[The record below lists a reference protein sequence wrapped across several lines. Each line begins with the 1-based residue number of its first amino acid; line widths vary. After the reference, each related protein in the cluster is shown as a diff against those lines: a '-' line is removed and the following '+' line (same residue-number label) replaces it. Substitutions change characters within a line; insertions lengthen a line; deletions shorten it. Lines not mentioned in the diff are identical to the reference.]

1 MKSIFATGSALT
13 LALLVAAC
21 GSDGANGADGAA
33 GAAGAAGAKGDTGKA
48 GDSSQVTPTVNF
60 VTPNRAVLDR
70 EIDVTISGS
79 ATKFAAGAKLDFG
92 AGITVSDVRALSATA
107 IAAKLKIAPTATLG
121 LHDVTVDGVK
131 VPGAFAVIPAVSAA
145 PVVGKLNQGAF
156 AQIAFQNNDT
166 NNPFDKD
173 LFKFNSTDFADLGV
187 AADSNLF
194 GGGFVVVGPLSA
206 TAPQV
211 SLANVDA
218 EGKARTTFLAD
229 PDDVKVTARTATA
242 LTANPATA
250 VTATLGA
257 SLDSYFGKLPIAAGQ
272 AVIVDYRVQA
282 TAASAT
288 TPLAAI
294 FGKGGKAKDF
304 LGLLQPGQGAAAPYD
319 LHFVL
324 PTPSVTAAEDQFIV
338 LTNGTGKAGSA
349 TIAPAVIRAEQ
360 IAEQA
365 TAHATGATAQD
376 LTTLQAIP
384 ANLATDIGGKVV
396 VASTADENETDVYKV
411 TVAAGDQIEIAIGG
425 AGSASIYALKA
436 AALTNANVLTSAE
449 SPAPGQAANARFTV
463 PAGVTTLFFAVF
475 ANEGG
480 AGGYT
485 FSVRKV
491 AAP

>member
-1 MKSIFATGSALT
+1 MKSIFATGSALS

-21 GSDGANGADGAA
+21 GSDGAAGSDGAP
-33 GAAGAAGAKGDTGKA
+33 GAAGAAGAKGEAGKA
-48 GDSSQVTPTVNF
+48 GESSQVTPSVNF

-70 EIDVTISGS
+70 ELEVTISGS

-107 IAAKLKIAPTATLG
+107 LAAKLKIAPTATLG

-131 VPGAFAVIPAVSAA
+131 VPGAFAVIPAVSAV
-145 PVVGKLNQGAF
+145 PVLGKLNQGGF

-166 NNPFDKD
+166 QNPFDKD
-173 LFKFNSTDFADLGV
+173 LFKFNSADFADLGV
-187 AADSNLF
+187 TADSNLF
-194 GGGFVVVGPLSA
+194 GGGLVVVGPLSV

-218 EGKARTTFLAD
+218 EGKARTSFLAD

-242 LTANPATA
+242 LTANPGTP
-250 VTATLGA
+250 VTATLAA

-288 TPLAAI
+288 SPLAAF

-304 LGLLQPGQGAAAPYD
+304 LGVLQPAQGAAAPYD

-324 PTPSVTAAEDQFIV
+324 PTPSVTAAEEQFVV

-349 TIAPAVIRAEQ
+349 TLAPAVIRAEQ

-365 TAHATGATAQD
+365 GVHETGATAQD
-376 LTTLQAIP
+376 LTVLQAIP
-384 ANLATDIGGKVV
+384 ANVATDIGGKVI
-396 VASTADENETDVYKV
+396 VASTATEAELDFYKV

-425 AGSASIYALKA
+425 PASASLYALKA
-436 AALTNANVLTSAE
+436 AGFVSANLLGRAE
-449 SPAPGQAANARFTV
+449 SPAIGQAVNARFAV
-463 PAGVTTLFFAVF
+463 PAGVTTLFLAAG

-480 AGGYT
+480 TGAYYI
-485 FSVRKV
+485 SVRKV